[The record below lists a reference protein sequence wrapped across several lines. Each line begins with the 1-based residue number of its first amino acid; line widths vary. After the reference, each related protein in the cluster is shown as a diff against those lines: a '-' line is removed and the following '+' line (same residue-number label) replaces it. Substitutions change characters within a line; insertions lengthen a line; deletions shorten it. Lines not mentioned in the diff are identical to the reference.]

1 MQIISLYFAVTKPKI
16 IILLL
21 ITAAGGLFLASEGWP
36 NLIVTLS
43 VLIGG
48 ALTAGGA
55 NSINNFWDRD
65 IDQKMD
71 RTKNKRHVATGKV
84 NPIGALIFGIVLNII
99 GFTILWQ
106 YTNLIS
112 GILAI
117 SATLFYVFIYTI
129 GLKRYTSQNIVI
141 GGAAGAIPPVIGW
154 SAVTG
159 DFIHLAP
166 ITLFALIFL
175 WTPPHFW
182 ALSLLLKDDYKKA
195 GIPMLPVV
203 SGVHHTKV
211 QIFIYTLVLLIFGI
225 ISWVFVDQLGP
236 IYGITTLLVNLG
248 FIVFAWKL
256 LKDKEISLAL
266 PTYLFSLAYLAA
278 IFLAISLESLII

>member
-21 ITAAGGLFLASEGWP
+21 VTATGGLFLASDGWP
-36 NLIVTLS
+36 NLIITLS

-71 RTKNKRHVATGKV
+71 RTKHKRHVATGKV
-84 NPIGALIFGIVLNII
+84 PPIGALIFGIALNLA
-99 GFTILWQ
+99 GFVILWQ
-106 YTNLIS
+106 FTNLMS

-141 GGAAGAIPPVIGW
+141 GGAAGAFPPVIGW

-182 ALSLLLKDDYKKA
+182 ALSLLLKDDYEKA

-203 SGVHHTKV
+203 SGVRHTKL
-211 QIFIYTLVLLIFGI
+211 QIFIYTLVLLVFGI
-225 ISWVFVDQLGP
+225 ISWLLVEQLHF
-236 IYGITTLLVNLG
+236 IYGMTSLFFNLG
-248 FIVFAWKL
+248 FIGFAWKL
-256 LKDKEISLAL
+256 LQEKEISLAL
-266 PTYLFSLAYLAA
+266 PTYLFSLAYLAG
-278 IFLAISLESLII
+278 IFLAIAIESLII